1 MEKTRRCVLG
11 LVGTALISAAATARA
26 EDISGVI
33 SATKTITEDSQL
45 VGQVTC
51 TVTGAACIALGA
63 PGITLNLNGFTI
75 TGLGDA
81 VTGCGGA
88 NNGVVESGIDV
99 SGQRGVVIRG
109 PGVVQRFR
117 SSGIRINMS
126 TRVLV
131 TEVTASTNC
140 MAGIWVIGGS
150 DHELESNISVRNGN
164 SSLPSGGI

>member
-1 MEKTRRCVLG
+1 MRKTRCCVWVLAI
-11 LVGTALISAAATARA
+11 LSVGVSATARA

-33 SATKTITEDSQL
+33 SATRTVTEDSQL
-45 VGQVTC
+45 VGDVTC
-51 TVTGAACIALGA
+51 TVAGAACIAVA
-63 PGITLNLNGFTI
+63 ASGITLNLNGFSM

-81 VTGCGGA
+81 VTGCSGA
-88 NNGVVESGIDV
+88 NNTLVESGIDV
-99 SGQRGVVIRG
+99 GNQRGVVIRG
-109 PGVVQRFR
+109 PGVIQRFR

-150 DHELESNISVRNGN
+150 DHEIESNIAVRNGN
-164 SSLPSGGI
+164 TTIPCGGI